1 MASKSAD
8 NVAGPIL
15 ALDLGE
21 KRIGVAIS
29 DELLI
34 SVRRLEQL
42 KRSNWKKLV
51 KDALAL
57 VQRFDAKTVVIGLP
71 LRLDQQSDSAAVEI
85 ERLASNLSQSLS
97 IPVYLQDEKLTSL
110 EARERLIA
118 EGLDP
123 SSMQRELDSE
133 AATIILEDFISSLE
147 RDFNPRRI

>member
-85 ERLASNLSQSLS
+85 ERLASNLSQSRY
-97 IPVYLQDEKLTSL
+97 ITV
-110 EARERLIA
+110 
-118 EGLDP
+118 
-123 SSMQRELDSE
+123 
-133 AATIILEDFISSLE
+133 
-147 RDFNPRRI
+147 

>member
-1 MASKSAD
+1 MAPKSAN
-8 NVAGPIL
+8 NVVGPIL
-15 ALDLGE
+15 AFDLGE

-42 KRSNWKKLV
+42 KRSNWKQLV

-71 LRLDQQSDSAAVEI
+71 LRLDQQADSAAGEV
-85 ERLASNLSQSLS
+85 ERLAKNLSQSLS
-97 IPVYLQDEKLTSL
+97 IPVYLQDEKLTSI
-110 EARERLIA
+110 EARERLVA
-118 EGLDP
+118 EGLAP
-123 SSMQRELDSE
+123 APMRRELDSE
-133 AATIILEDFISSLE
+133 AATIILEDFISSLG